1 LTCKYLEQE
10 FHGRPFGSVMDP
22 CPIAVVRRYLW
33 NNLFGSL
40 APPTPFLSRIPDV
53 ADISLASGGTN
64 RMPAS
69 SRLELLVLAK
79 GDAMKSTVLK
89 RSVVVNRHKTSVSL
103 EDQFWQA
110 LSEIAH
116 VRKVPL
122 ARLLEQIDQGRTG
135 PNLSSAIRIFVLAY
149 FQARHPDRKPIVK
162 LAPSVILEKRED
174 FQR

>member
-1 LTCKYLEQE
+1 
-10 FHGRPFGSVMDP
+10 
-22 CPIAVVRRYLW
+22 
-33 NNLFGSL
+33 
-40 APPTPFLSRIPDV
+40 
-53 ADISLASGGTN
+53 
-64 RMPAS
+64 MPAS

-103 EDQFWQA
+103 EDPFWQA

-135 PNLSSAIRIFVLAY
+135 PNLSSAIRIFVLTY
-149 FQARHPDRKPIVK
+149 FQSQKPPRT
-162 LAPSVILEKRED
+162 ANPPPSVVLEKLGDIGR
-174 FQR
+174 